1 MASKS
6 PEHLVSENPYGIMF
20 FGPAGSED
28 TTTEYTLHTKCGYDE
43 TVTKDGNRGT
53 ITPGTY
59 HEHVIGQKPGD
70 NRKQKEK
77 ESISRS
83 ITVENGDICITEENG
98 NIKLKAKNV
107 YIETTGDGNDGSFMV
122 SANEAITMTAG
133 EQMTLG
139 GAKVCITSSDSINM
153 TAQGLLNITCT
164 DINKVSPLNPIIEA
178 LLPGPIKELITGVS
192 QSCR

>member
-6 PEHLVSENPYGIMF
+6 PEHLVSDNPNGIMF

-53 ITPGTY
+53 IIPGTY

-83 ITVENGDICITEENG
+83 ITAENGDICITAENG

-122 SANEAITMTAG
+122 SANEAVTITAG

-139 GAKVCITSSDSINM
+139 GAKICLSSADAITLNADGFIY
-153 TAQGLLNITCT
+153 LLCK
-164 DINKVSPLNPIIEA
+164 DIQKGGPFSNLPFI
-178 LLPGPIKELITGVS
+178 PGPLKDLLDGIAL
-192 QSCR
+192 SCK